1 MGKII
6 GYCRVSTRTQ
16 LDGNSL
22 EQQSMEIRNR
32 YNNAFIIE
40 EQYSGAKEDRPKFN
54 SVVAGL
60 IAGDILVVTKLDR
73 FCRTVTEGLRYVEN
87 LHRRGVI
94 IHILNM
100 GLVEDTPVGKMLLTN
115 LFAFAEFERAMI
127 LERTQAGKA
136 IARQKE
142 GYREGR
148 PLKFTKRQMD
158 YATEMLRTHTMR
170 EVVDITRISE
180 STLKREL
187 RRRRGLP
194 ENFI

>member
-1 MGKII
+1 M
-6 GYCRVSTRTQ
+6 
-16 LDGNSL
+16 
-22 EQQSMEIRNR
+22 EQQILEIRSR

-54 SVVAGL
+54 SVDASL

-73 FCRTVTEGLRYVEN
+73 FCRTVREGLRYVEE

-94 IHILNM
+94 IYILNM

-115 LFAFAEFERAMI
+115 LFAFAEFKRAMI

-136 IARQKE
+136 LAKQKE
-142 GYREGR
+142 GFREGR
-148 PLKFTKRQMD
+148 PPKFTKRQLD
-158 YATEMLRTHTMR
+158 HAIEMLQTRTMK

-180 STLKREL
+180 STIKREL
-187 RRRRGLP
+187 RKRRL
-194 ENFI
+194 

>member
-22 EQQSMEIRNR
+22 EQQSLEIRSR

-40 EQYSGAKEDRPKFN
+40 EQYSGAKDDRPKFN
-54 SVVAGL
+54 LVITGL
-60 IAGDILVVTKLDR
+60 NAGDILVVTKLDR
-73 FCRTVTEGLRYVEN
+73 FCRTVREGLRYVEE
-87 LHRRGVI
+87 LHSRGVI

-115 LFAFAEFERAMI
+115 LFAFAEFERSMI
-127 LERTQAGKA
+127 IERTQAGKA

-142 GYREGR
+142 GFREGR
-148 PLKFTKRQMD
+148 PPKFTKRQID
-158 YATEMLRTHTMR
+158 HAIEMLQTRTMK

-187 RRRRGLP
+187 RRRKNSH
-194 ENFI
+194 E

>member
-1 MGKII
+1 MSKII

-22 EQQSMEIRNR
+22 EQQSLEIRSR
-32 YNNAFIIE
+32 YNNAFIID
-40 EQYSGAKEDRPKFN
+40 EQYSGAKDDRPKFN
-54 SVVAGL
+54 LVIAGL
-60 IAGDILVVTKLDR
+60 NAGDILVVTKLDR
-73 FCRTVTEGLRYVEN
+73 FCRTVKEGLRYVEE
-87 LHRRGVI
+87 LHSRGVI

-142 GYREGR
+142 GFREGR
-148 PLKFTKRQMD
+148 PPKFNKRQLD
-158 YATEMLRTHTMR
+158 NAIEMLQTRTMK
-170 EVVDITRISE
+170 EVVDISMISE
-180 STLKREL
+180 STIKREQ
-187 RRRRGLP
+187 RRRR
-194 ENFI
+194 EIIWK

>member
-22 EQQSMEIRNR
+22 EQQSLEIRSR

-40 EQYSGAKEDRPKFN
+40 EQYSGAKDDRPKF
-54 SVVAGL
+54 SSL
-60 IAGDILVVTKLDR
+60 IARLNAGDIVVVTKLDR
-73 FCRTVTEGLRYVEN
+73 FCRTVREGLRYVEE

-127 LERTQAGKA
+127 IERTQAGKA
-136 IARQKE
+136 LAKQKE
-142 GYREGR
+142 GFREGR
-148 PLKFTKRQMD
+148 PPKFTKKQLD
-158 YATEMLRTHTMR
+158 HAIEILQTRTMK

-180 STLKREL
+180 STIKREL
-187 RRRRGLP
+187 RRRRSEKL
-194 ENFI
+194 N